1 MKNAKV
7 TKAAGIDQ
15 ISGKSLKDGAW
26 ILSKPINESCNLSM
40 TLGSFPDTCKIA
52 KLKPLFKKGWKTDQ
66 SNCRSIFLLSLSK
79 FLLPLLEVFER
90 VSLDQAEEFS
100 SLLVILYDCQSSFR
114 KNHSTG
120 TCLSFLNGNILK
132 GFDDGLV
139 TGMILIDIQKSFD
152 LINDDIL
159 LKKQAL
165 LVVLIALLNTFNLIL
180 SNHNFTVNLENS
192 FSKVSSIS
200 CDVPQGSTLGPL
212 LFLICVNDMQMV
224 VTFIMM
230 KYTFY
235 MKIFMNFHWKV
246 YIKL

>member
-1 MKNAKV
+1 MQSFHDIRKFSWCLQNCKV
-7 TKAAGIDQ
+7 KATI
-15 ISGKSLKDGAW
+15 
-26 ILSKPINESCNLSM
+26 
-40 TLGSFPDTCKIA
+40 
-52 KLKPLFKKGWKTDQ
+52 KKGSKTDQ

-100 SLLVILYDCQSSFR
+100 SLIMILYDYQSSFR

-152 LINDDIL
+152 LINNDIL

-192 FSKVSSIS
+192 FSKVSSMS
-200 CDVPQGSTLGPL
+200 CGVPQGSTLGPL

-246 YIKL
+246 YIKLEMIVKMQNYKFEIKISE